1 LYKRSFAAISK
12 GFTALPAMGRQSGSY
27 YRHNENY
34 NTDLINFLHL
44 VRIPF
49 SSAINFP
56 LKRGCDSLFF

>member
-1 LYKRSFAAISK
+1 
-12 GFTALPAMGRQSGSY
+12 MGRQSGSY
-27 YRHNENY
+27 YRYNENY